1 MRVKTKMKTI
11 EGPKK
16 RRLSEFPCGKEGI
29 LRTLPAPTS
38 PEILRL
44 LEMGMTDGSLIK
56 LLRRGPFGGP
66 LHVLVC
72 GTQLCLRKEEAALF
86 FVQSID

>member
-1 MRVKTKMKTI
+1 MSIKTKM
-11 EGPKK
+11 EPFCDHKK
-16 RRLSEFPCGKEGI
+16 QRLSEFPCGKEGI
-29 LRTLPAPTS
+29 LRILPAPTS
-38 PEILRL
+38 PEIIRL
-44 LEMGMTDGSLIK
+44 LEMGMTDGSLIT

-72 GTQLCLRKEEAALF
+72 GTQLCLRKKEAALF